1 MEGRIGCAPGNGC
14 QAAWIARVTV
24 SVDTRDRVT
33 VDLRGLAP
41 AVKAHASARNMTLA
55 AFARAAMVDAL
66 KQAEVDPFHL
76 LSGGGP
82 EDGQPVK
89 LTLSLPLRQAS
100 WLVEH
105 ARAAGL
111 SYGTYLASVI
121 DGTPAPGGLGDAV
134 RALTA
139 STAQLAALSTDLN
152 DFMRL
157 LRHGK
162 SAEAEKYRQRVM
174 LLVDEVRQHMRL
186 DAALSAEVRAAIRWK
201 PARPDPS

>member
-1 MEGRIGCAPGNGC
+1 
-14 QAAWIARVTV
+14 V
-24 SVDTRDRVT
+24 SADSRDRVT

-41 AVKAHASARNMTLA
+41 AVKAHASARSMTLA
-55 AFARAAMVDAL
+55 AFARAAMVEAL

-76 LSGGGP
+76 TQAGGP
-82 EDGQPVK
+82 DDGQPVK

-121 DGTPAPGGLGDAV
+121 DGTPAPGGLGEAE

-152 DFMRL
+152 DYVRL
-157 LRHGK
+157 LRRLNY
-162 SAEAEKYRQRVM
+162 AEAEKYRQRVVSM
-174 LLVDEVRQHMRL
+174 FDEIREHVRL
-186 DAALSAEVRAAIRWK
+186 NAALSAEVKEAIRWK
-201 PARPDPS
+201 TTRPNPS